1 MPLTFP
7 SLSNLALPSTLS
19 FAFACLCFACLRCL
33 SWVFFLFFSSLK
45 FAWASF
51 ALACLGFDLL
61 GLAWLRLLWL
71 GLAWL
76 HGFLAADCFVACVF
90 ARLASVWRAGLF
102 VCLFVCLRSTTGC
115 VDSRVDFGVGSGLDL
130 EGNGAMGFG
139 MASRINF
146 GMAYVVVAPW
156 LPRCPLAICLLGSMF
171 YVLDDVSAFAFGCLP
186 ACLLVCLPVCLLA
199 CMLACWLAC
208 YPVCL
213 PVCLLAC
220 LLASLW
226 ACLLACLPAYLSA
239 CLPACLPPCLLA
251 HLAACLL
258 ACLPAC
264 LPACMYAYMFTCLL
278 GCLPACLLSCRL
290 LACLLAIQR
299 RAEQP
304 TTKPHEVNSP
314 GSDILTFKKKLL
326 ENKPM
331 LEPNLAPV
339 LVQKWNT
346 F

>member
-1 MPLTFP
+1 M
-7 SLSNLALPSTLS
+7 
-19 FAFACLCFACLRCL
+19 
-33 SWVFFLFFSSLK
+33 
-45 FAWASF
+45 
-51 ALACLGFDLL
+51 
-61 GLAWLRLLWL
+61 
-71 GLAWL
+71 
-76 HGFLAADCFVACVF
+76 
-90 ARLASVWRAGLF
+90 
-102 VCLFVCLRSTTGC
+102 
-115 VDSRVDFGVGSGLDL
+115 GSGLDL

-139 MASRINF
+139 MASRISF

-171 YVLDDVSAFAFGCLP
+171 YVLHDVSAFAFGCLP

-314 GSDILTFKKKLL
+314 SSDILTFEKNGWKINPCLNQIWHQFWFKNGTRFEFILEPKWVPENGPKIGATMKKLL
-326 ENKPM
+326 CKWVPENGTIFGT
-331 LEPNLAPV
+331 
-339 LVQKWNT
+339 T
-346 F
+346 FCPF